1 MGWASQASQERVGI
15 CVQDGGQGENVEQGN
30 IALSAFHRADVGAV
44 QSSLMCQS
52 LLGQARLP
60 TGRPEAV
67 AELAEKIMITG
78 HLFNFVP

>member
-1 MGWASQASQERVGI
+1 MGWASQAVQERAGV
-15 CVQDGGQGENVEQGN
+15 CVQDGGQGEDVEQGN

-52 LLGQARLP
+52 LLGQARLS

-67 AELAEKIMITG
+67 SELAEKIIITG
-78 HLFNFVP
+78 HSPNLVP